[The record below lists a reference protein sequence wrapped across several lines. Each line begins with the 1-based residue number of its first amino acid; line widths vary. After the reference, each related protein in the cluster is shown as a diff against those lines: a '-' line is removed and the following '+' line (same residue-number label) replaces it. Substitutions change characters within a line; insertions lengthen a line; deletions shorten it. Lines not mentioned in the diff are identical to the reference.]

1 MHILEKLEIVELKKE
16 IISLLHS
23 LHFDSCYHIED
34 CILDLHKFLVTL
46 DDMEISQRNLMDLN
60 SNQLTKEII
69 TTGLNKKML
78 VG

>member
-1 MHILEKLEIVELKKE
+1 MHILEKLEIIELKRE
-16 IISLLHS
+16 IISILHS
-23 LHFDSCYHIED
+23 LHFDFCYHVED
-34 CILDLHKFLVTL
+34 CILDLHKLLVTL
-46 DDMEISQRNLMDLN
+46 DDMEIPQRNLMNLN